1 MTTRD
6 AYDVIV
12 VGAGPAGA
20 IAAYELAKRS
30 LRVALLEKQKLP
42 RYKTCAGAVAPH
54 VAKLLDFP
62 LDPVIERTVHKMR
75 ITVNGKRPFVREAE
89 RPFAHMVMR
98 DRFDAYLVDV
108 AARAGVVV
116 YQGAPL
122 TGLEAT
128 SDGYVVRSPELELA
142 TRYLVGAD
150 GANSVTRRLVGAP
163 RFRRVA
169 VALEWEITAPPESL
183 DEWRD
188 TVAIDLGSVKSG
200 YGWVFPKETTFSLGV
215 MVPRS
220 LAKQLKT
227 YCAATCEL
235 YRGAVGDAEPHI
247 ALGHHLP
254 IRLPDEPIVFGR
266 TLLVGDAAGLI
277 DAVVGEGIYYA
288 IQSGQL
294 AAEAIARAVAAGDA
308 ELATYQRR
316 IDEVIQPE
324 LQASK
329 AFLYLLDLAPR
340 WTVPLMLKPW
350 RRFWRYF
357 FGIFS
362 GERRFREVPDRLGPL
377 AGPFHAAFAGDD
389 RPLYSW

>member
-1 MTTRD
+1 MRE
-6 AYDVIV
+6 AYDAVV
-12 VGAGPAGA
+12 VGGGPAGA

-30 LRVALLEKQKLP
+30 LRVALIEKQKLP

-54 VAKLLDFP
+54 VAQLLDFP

-108 AARAGVVV
+108 AARAGVTVF
-116 YQGAPL
+116 QQAPL
-122 TGLEAT
+122 IGLEST
-128 SDGYVVRSPELELA
+128 SDGYTVLTPELALTA
-142 TRYLVGAD
+142 RYLVGAD
-150 GANSVTRRLVGAP
+150 GANGATRRLVGAP
-163 RFRRVA
+163 RFRRVS
-169 VALEWEITAPPESL
+169 VALEWEIASAPEPLE
-183 DEWRD
+183 EWRD

-200 YGWVFPKETTFSLGV
+200 YGWVFPKASNFSLGV
-215 MVPRS
+215 MVPRP

-227 YCAATCEL
+227 YCGATCEL
-235 YRGAVGDAEPHI
+235 YRAAVGDAEPHI

-254 IRLPDEPIVFGR
+254 IRVPDEPLVFGR

-288 IQSGQL
+288 IESGQM
-294 AAEAIARAVAAGDA
+294 AAAAIASAVEAGDGA
-308 ELATYQRR
+308 LASYQRR
-316 IDEVIQPE
+316 VDEVIQPE

-340 WTVPLMLKPW
+340 FTVPRLLKPW

-362 GERRFREVPDRLGPL
+362 GERRFREVPDRLGWL
-377 AGPFHAAFAGDD
+377 AHPFHSTFARDD
-389 RPLYSW
+389 LPLYGG